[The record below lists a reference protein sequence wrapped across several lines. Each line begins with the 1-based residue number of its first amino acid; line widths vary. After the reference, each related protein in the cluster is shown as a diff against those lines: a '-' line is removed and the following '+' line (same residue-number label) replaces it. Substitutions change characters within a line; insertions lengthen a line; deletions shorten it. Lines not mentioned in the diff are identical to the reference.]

1 MTLLSFVIFTICLAM
16 QCATM
21 ETDID
26 TKTIQHGGMH
36 TLRSLLSV
44 LLYQT
49 SWSRFFVRVSI
60 KRLVLYIFFQILE
73 AWDDQVLQ

>member
-44 LLYQT
+44 LFYQT
-49 SWSRFFVRVSI
+49 SWFEIFSKVSN
-60 KRLVLYIFFQILE
+60 
-73 AWDDQVLQ
+73 